1 MTLLAA
7 KWVMFFSDRKFARRQ
22 NHLHFSVNKISPATQ
37 RIAPILQALQSVQ
50 LSFFSEGAKAKQT
63 IIANLRWAMKA
74 MKPTLGGIVLEVSW
88 LKPGLSGWI
97 LKIYGDSCQF
107 LINYHIN
114 VEKLLYR
121 AFALGKLHDAIKCFD
136 KQWHVIPYE

>member
-63 IIANLRWAMKA
+63 IIAISSMGDDSDEANIREALCLRSV
-74 MKPTLGGIVLEVSW
+74 G
-88 LKPGLSGWI
+88 
-97 LKIYGDSCQF
+97 
-107 LINYHIN
+107 
-114 VEKLLYR
+114 
-121 AFALGKLHDAIKCFD
+121 
-136 KQWHVIPYE
+136 